1 ARDRFIHVANTS
13 EDDKDV
19 DPRSRA
25 TNPETVSSHASP
37 PSLLV
42 RSPHS
47 WLQDWEGMGCC
58 VCHLTLVV
66 LLLFVRPAHSSE
78 SAVTVDVHAAKGF
91 VDSGHKYLDVRCMP
105 HCSIHKL
112 IWGREKN
119 PEFLEQVSL
128 ICDKDDHIVVGF
140 KHVKNMGGGYVAW
153 VENGFLVKA
162 LQEEL

>member
-1 ARDRFIHVANTS
+1 
-13 EDDKDV
+13 
-19 DPRSRA
+19 
-25 TNPETVSSHASP
+25 
-37 PSLLV
+37 
-42 RSPHS
+42 
-47 WLQDWEGMGCC
+47 MGCC

-112 IWGREKN
+112 IWGSSLIVFGHRGSGREKN